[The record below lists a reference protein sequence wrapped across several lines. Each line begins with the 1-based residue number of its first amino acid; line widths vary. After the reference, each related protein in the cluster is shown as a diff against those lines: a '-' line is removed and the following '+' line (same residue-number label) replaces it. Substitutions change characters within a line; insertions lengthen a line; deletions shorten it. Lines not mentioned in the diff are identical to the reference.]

1 MLDEHV
7 ELFERALVQQQIDAL
22 ASGQLALGVLGFDA
36 FCAAAGLG
44 LLATAVEFLENVLQG
59 DGSLAMGSQRTGRQ
73 ADKRLGGLGFRRWA
87 PAGWEERCKNIAL
100 LQNAIFALAG
110 NKNRIK
116 IKL

>member
-1 MLDEHV
+1 
-7 ELFERALVQQQIDAL
+7 
-22 ASGQLALGVLGFDA
+22 
-36 FCAAAGLG
+36 
-44 LLATAVEFLENVLQG
+44 
-59 DGSLAMGSQRTGRQ
+59 MGSQRTGRQ